1 MLSVAKKTTPHF
13 ASPTL
18 CPDLSHRSKWVG
30 YLLPEDFSMP
40 GFATARLK
48 TELFELELPARK
60 GCLARSKPAPGRIRP
75 PVASAQWSRLHFG
88 CSARMAEAWRGVSP
102 IAALPAKS
110 SSTYPDSRAP
120 APDLCRAVPAPQP
133 MPTDHRQKFAKYSV
147 ADKARRATDS
157 PSGAACLQRVL
168 HRFRS

>member
-48 TELFELELPARK
+48 TELFELDLPARK
-60 GCLARSKPAPGRIRP
+60 RCLARSKPAPGPIRP
-75 PVASAQWSRLHFG
+75 PVASAQCIRLHFG
-88 CSARMAEAWRGVSP
+88 CSARMTDPCRGCSP
-102 IAALPAKS
+102 FSALTAKS
-110 SSTYPDSRAP
+110 SSTD
-120 APDLCRAVPAPQP
+120 
-133 MPTDHRQKFAKYSV
+133 
-147 ADKARRATDS
+147 
-157 PSGAACLQRVL
+157 
-168 HRFRS
+168 

>member
-13 ASPTL
+13 ASPSL
-18 CPDLSHRSKWVG
+18 CPDLALRSKGVG
-30 YLLPEDFSMP
+30 YLLQEDFSMP

-88 CSARMAEAWRGVSP
+88 CSARMAEACRVFSP
-102 IAALPAKS
+102 IAELPAKS
-110 SSTYPDSRAP
+110 SSTYPDSRVP
-120 APDLCRAVPAPQP
+120 APDFGPGVPGPEP
-133 MPTDHRQKFAKYSV
+133 IRTDHRQNFA
-147 ADKARRATDS
+147 
-157 PSGAACLQRVL
+157 
-168 HRFRS
+168 